1 MSLETAYNSVKG
13 TLRPQVQ
20 GTCGLYSFYNAVQI
34 MRAIDPKLPAV
45 PSPKKS
51 EGGTGG
57 FTESLRHYAKR
68 QLQSG
73 QGEIL
78 TEAEMNAF
86 IKAWGY
92 RSESSGA
99 KTSGAKGDF
108 MTIQT
113 RAGHPVL
120 IAYLADQDST
130 GVVPVPNA
138 ASGDP
143 GAHWSLV
150 IGTKDKDAK
159 VVEPNDPGNLRTW
172 AVADLLLANTS
183 ADAKKFARHWAK
195 ITKTPSAAA
204 KLINPRWAPPKH
216 EARGIEPVAN
226 PKAWTPSPLAST
238 SSPYLDEAK
247 PKLYDL
253 GGSTGSRHQQQKLA
267 HVVIALLPP

>member
-1 MSLETAYNSVKG
+1 VEN
-13 TLRPQVQ
+13 
-20 GTCGLYSFYNAVQI
+20 
-34 MRAIDPKLPAV
+34 PKLPAV

-99 KTSGAKGDF
+99 ATSGAKGDF
-108 MTIQT
+108 LTIQT

-172 AVADLLLANTS
+172 AAADLLLANTN
-183 ADAKKFARHWAK
+183 ADAKKFVRHWAK
-195 ITKTPSAAA
+195 TTLEPSALA
-204 KLINPRWAPPKH
+204 RSHAPDFAVPKH
-216 EARGIEPVAN
+216 QARGIEPVAN
-226 PKAWTPSPLAST
+226 AKAWAPST
-238 SSPYLDEAK
+238 SAPNVWLDATK